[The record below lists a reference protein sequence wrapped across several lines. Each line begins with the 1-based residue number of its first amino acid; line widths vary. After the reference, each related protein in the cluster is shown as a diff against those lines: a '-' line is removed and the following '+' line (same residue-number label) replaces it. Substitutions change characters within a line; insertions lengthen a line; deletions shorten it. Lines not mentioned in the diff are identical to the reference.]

1 MYPCSKVALGCH
13 MGAALHTRGFW
24 CNHLPEGTCG
34 CVHLSERALGQAQRI
49 LMLDV
54 SQHAVLLKWMREP
67 AYSVTHG

>member
-13 MGAALHTRGFW
+13 MGALHTGGCW
-24 CNHLPEGTCG
+24 CNHLPEGPCG
-34 CVHLSERALGQAQRI
+34 WVHLSERALGHAQRI

-54 SQHAVLLKWMREP
+54 SQHAVPLKWTPEP